1 MTWNRQ
7 REQLTG
13 ADQLVSIICL
23 FVYPIASLDQIAVL
37 IYGNGG
43 DMYIRPQIYE
53 RSRELELTRK
63 RSSMES
69 YDTFSPSSQRSLI
82 WYKTLPSPLGVHIL
96 PVHSLIDIDKT
107 GFYLKACA
115 SNYGHMHCTCRVRVP
130 THYRCME
137 AKVSVNLAVESGNP
151 NIAPHLDGSL

>member
-63 RSSMES
+63 RSSIEVTTHS
-69 YDTFSPSSQRSLI
+69 HPHQKDHSSGTRLSH
-82 WYKTLPSPLGVHIL
+82 PLLEFIYYQFIH
-96 PVHSLIDIDKT
+96 
-107 GFYLKACA
+107 
-115 SNYGHMHCTCRVRVP
+115 
-130 THYRCME
+130 
-137 AKVSVNLAVESGNP
+137 
-151 NIAPHLDGSL
+151 